1 MRLRASRFWI
11 PIGIA
16 GLLLLAQVGINIWQH
31 TGKTR
36 YFAWAPNDYL
46 VTFDLHV
53 DSGGRALTVAEM
65 EHRYRLDLSSRLS
78 EETKARLGLDRSE
91 HYVFEDAPKE
101 LEDRIRRYEETEGKK
116 EGARVTLSYQFDGAK
131 EQTWQWPRS

>member
-1 MRLRASRFWI
+1 MRKRASRFWI
-11 PIGIA
+11 PVGIA
-16 GLLLLAQVGINIWQH
+16 GVLLLAQVGINIWQH

-53 DSGGRALTVAEM
+53 DAGGRSLTVAEM
-65 EHRYRLDLSSRLS
+65 EQRYRLDLSSRLS
-78 EETKARLGLDRSE
+78 EDTKARLALDKSE
-91 HYVFEDAPKE
+91 NYVFEDAPKE
-101 LEDRIRRYEETEGKK
+101 LEDRIRRCEERKK
-116 EGARVTLSYQFDGAK
+116 QGARVVLSYQFDGGK

>member
-16 GLLLLAQVGINIWQH
+16 GVILLAQVGINIWQH

-46 VTFDLHV
+46 VTFDLHGEA
-53 DSGGRALTVAEM
+53 GGRSLTVTEM
-65 EHRYRLDLSSRLS
+65 HQRYRLDLSSRLS
-78 EETKARLGLDRSE
+78 EDTKARLGLARSE

-101 LEDRIRRYEETEGKK
+101 LEDRIRRYE
-116 EGARVTLSYQFDGAK
+116 
-131 EQTWQWPRS
+131 

>member
-1 MRLRASRFWI
+1 MTTRSSRFWI

-16 GLLLLAQVGINIWQH
+16 AVLLLAQVGINIWQH

-46 VTFDLHV
+46 VTFDLKV
-53 DSGGRALTVAEM
+53 DARGRSLTVPEM
-65 EHRYRLDLSSRLS
+65 EHRYRLDLSSRLG
-78 EETKARLGLDRSE
+78 EDIQRRVGLASSE
-91 HYVFEDAPKE
+91 HYVYEDAPKE
-101 LEDRIRRYEETEGKK
+101 LEDRIRRYEETEGKN
-116 EGARVTLSYQFDGAK
+116 EGARVTLTYQFDGGK

>member
-1 MRLRASRFWI
+1 MRARFWI

-16 GLLLLAQVGINIWQH
+16 GVLLLAQVGINIWQH

-46 VTFDLHV
+46 VCFDLHV
-53 DSGGRALTVAEM
+53 HAGGRSLTVAEM

-78 EETKARLGLDRSE
+78 EDAKARLGLARSE
-91 HYVFEDAPKE
+91 NYVFEDAPRE
-101 LEDRIRRYEETEGKK
+101 L
-116 EGARVTLSYQFDGAK
+116 
-131 EQTWQWPRS
+131 

>member
-1 MRLRASRFWI
+1 MTLRASRFWI

-16 GLLLLAQVGINIWQH
+16 GVILLAQVGINAWQH
-31 TGKTR
+31 TGDTR

-53 DSGGRALTVAEM
+53 DARGRSLTVAEM

-78 EETKARLGLDRSE
+78 EDTKAKLGLAKSE
-91 HYVFEDAPKE
+91 RYVFEDVPEE
-101 LEDRIRRYEETEGKK
+101 LEDRIRRFEETTGKN
-116 EGARVTLSYQFDGAK
+116 EGARVTLTYQLDGAK
-131 EQTWQWPRS
+131 EQAWQWPRS

>member
-1 MRLRASRFWI
+1 MRASRLWI

-16 GLLLLAQVGINIWQH
+16 GVLLLAQVGINIWQH

-46 VTFDLHV
+46 VTYDLHV
-53 DSGGRALTVAEM
+53 DAGGRSLTVAEM
-65 EHRYRLDLSSRLS
+65 EHRYRLDLSSRLG
-78 EETKARLGLDRSE
+78 EEAQARVGLARSE
-91 HYVFEDAPKE
+91 HYVFEDAPQE

-116 EGARVTLSYQFDGAK
+116 DRAHVSLTYQFDGGK